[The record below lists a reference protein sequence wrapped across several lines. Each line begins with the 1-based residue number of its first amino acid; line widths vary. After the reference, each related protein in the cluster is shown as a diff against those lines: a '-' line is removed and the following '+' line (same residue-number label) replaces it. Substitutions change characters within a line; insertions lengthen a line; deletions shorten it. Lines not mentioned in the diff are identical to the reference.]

1 MQALNFEEVLERIVQ
16 GDTRYHRQ
24 AYFFLREA
32 LDHTH
37 KMLGKA
43 DKGTIHHVTPGQL
56 VEGIRDY
63 ALQQF
68 GPMAMMVLQEWGVR
82 SCEDWGEIVFA
93 MIDHNLLART
103 EQDKREDFKG
113 HYDFFQTFRQPF
125 YPSAT
130 AKSVEKQSQAEQP
143 L

>member
-1 MQALNFEEVLERIVQ
+1 MQALNFEEALERIVES
-16 GDTRYHRQ
+16 DPRFHRQ

-32 LDHTH
+32 LEHTH

-43 DKGTIHHVTPGQL
+43 DKGVVHHVTPQQL
-56 VEGIRDY
+56 LDGIREY

-68 GPMAMMVLQEWGVR
+68 GPMAMMVLEEWGVR
-82 SCEDWGEIVFA
+82 SCEDWGTIVFW
-93 MIDHNLLART
+93 MIEHNLLARS

-113 HYDFFQTFRQPF
+113 HYDFFQAFRQPF
-125 YPSAT
+125 CPAT
-130 AKSVEKQSQAEQP
+130 PKCVERRSQAGQP